1 MPVALRGSH
10 EVLVHQNIIADVEGL
25 SRIQDDAQLSAMVRS
40 GDLGGIAGFCLAWQ
54 SIPAFR

>member
-10 EVLVHQNIIADVEGL
+10 EVLVHQNIVADVEGL

-40 GDLGGIAGFCLAWQ
+40 GDLVALPASQAWR
-54 SIPAFR
+54 STPASR